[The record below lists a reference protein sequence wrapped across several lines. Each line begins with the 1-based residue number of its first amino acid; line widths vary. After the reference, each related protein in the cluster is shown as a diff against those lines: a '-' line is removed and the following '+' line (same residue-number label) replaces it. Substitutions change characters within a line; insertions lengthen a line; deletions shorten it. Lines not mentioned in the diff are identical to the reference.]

1 MLLIG
6 DITFPRWNGD
16 AQFDPY
22 ITEKQIDDALNH
34 GKSLDAAVGGRRF
47 LAKDRAFFASLG
59 AVEVNFDVETCV

>member
-34 GKSLDAAVGGRRF
+34 GKLLDAAERTAGANEF
-47 LAKDRAFFASLG
+47 QQSAHAAAPARASS
-59 AVEVNFDVETCV
+59 TRS